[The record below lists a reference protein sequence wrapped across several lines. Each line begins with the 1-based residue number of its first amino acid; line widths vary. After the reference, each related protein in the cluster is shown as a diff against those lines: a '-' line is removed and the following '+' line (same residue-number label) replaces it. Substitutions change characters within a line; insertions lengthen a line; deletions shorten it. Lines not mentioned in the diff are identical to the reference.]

1 MDRPLPIAL
10 TILMVATF
18 LAGMV
23 AIKML
28 VAPWIFTEYGPLG
41 IVVWIIACLAAGFAL
56 ED

>member
-28 VAPWIFTEYGPLG
+28 VAPWIVASYGVIG
-41 IVVWIIACLAAGFAL
+41 IVVWIAACLAAGKWL